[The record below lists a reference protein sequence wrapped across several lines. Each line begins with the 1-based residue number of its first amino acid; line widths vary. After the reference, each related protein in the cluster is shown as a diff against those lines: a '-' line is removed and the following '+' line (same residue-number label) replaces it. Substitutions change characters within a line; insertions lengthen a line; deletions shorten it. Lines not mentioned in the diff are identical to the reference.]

1 MNWTCK
7 LLAVALAGV
16 AFFSLVVHAQSTAAT
31 ELKLGIEA
39 FNQSK
44 YAEAIEHLEKAVSL
58 DPENQDAHMYLANAY
73 VKQHTPGVHTQENT
87 HLAEKAIEQYQH
99 VLDSNP
105 NRTVKIE
112 SAKGIADMYLQV
124 KKFDDSKKYYQ
135 MASDFDPKDPEPY
148 VAIGGIDF
156 DECTRRDTEEGAKL
170 GLKPGEHPDPKNPDQ
185 KKACDELRAKNTP
198 SIKEGIDSLNKA
210 MELRPDDQ
218 GAMFYMSLTNVPRE
232 SRRGM

>member
-1 MNWTCK
+1 
-7 LLAVALAGV
+7 VALVAAAFLYLDLHARSKATAELNLGV
-16 AFFSLVVHAQSTAAT
+16 
-31 ELKLGIEA
+31 EA
-39 FNQSK
+39 SKHWK
-44 YAEAIEHLEKAVSL
+44 YAEAIRHFEKAVSL
-58 DPENQDAHMYLANAY
+58 DPENLDARMYLAKAY
-73 VKQHTPGVHTQENT
+73 VKQYVPGVHTPENT
-87 HLAEKAIEQYQH
+87 HLAERAIAQYQH
-99 VLDSNP
+99 VLDSNS

-135 MASDFDPKDPEPY
+135 IASDFDPKDPEPY

-156 DECTRRDTEEGAKL
+156 DESTRRDTEEGAKL
-170 GLKPGEHPDPKNPDQ
+170 GLKPGEHLNPKNPDQ

-218 GAMFYMSLTNVPRE
+218 GAMFYMSLMYLEKAAVT
-232 SRRGM
+232 MY